1 MRGIPPL
8 IAGVPQM
15 EKPAPSYSRSPSA
28 LRANAAKPNSRKNR
42 AQLKGA
48 SAVPIMIRLKS
59 YDAISSP
66 VVL

>member
-1 MRGIPPL
+1 
-8 IAGVPQM
+8 M

-28 LRANAAKPNSRKNR
+28 LRANAAKPNSRKTR
-42 AQLKGA
+42 APLKGA
-48 SAVPIMIRLKS
+48 SAVPIMIRLKA